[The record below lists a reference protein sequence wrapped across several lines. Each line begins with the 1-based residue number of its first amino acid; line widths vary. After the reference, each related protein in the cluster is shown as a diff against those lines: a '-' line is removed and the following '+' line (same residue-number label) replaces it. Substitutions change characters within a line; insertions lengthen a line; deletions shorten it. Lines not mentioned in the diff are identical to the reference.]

1 LYGAIQIVDETN
13 GTCLAQLNSGLN
25 GNCFAQIMG
34 GAWVP
39 IQSSFILNKAFFE
52 VGGYDPAITGTE
64 DLDLCRRIALHGDLA
79 NTSLPTGCLSR
90 GQTWN
95 TSTDYDR
102 APADTLRSRNTV
114 LSETGAF
121 SRLMASANNAY
132 WHGRVVRVYLST
144 IKWNWQQHQV
154 TTAISRTLFTLWS
167 FIRSAPHLLSADFWQ
182 ALKAHHVPD
191 TLHFVM
197 KELEEQDD
205 AK

>member
-1 LYGAIQIVDETN
+1 
-13 GTCLAQLNSGLN
+13 
-25 GNCFAQIMG
+25 
-34 GAWVP
+34 
-39 IQSSFILNKAFFE
+39 
-52 VGGYDPAITGTE
+52 
-64 DLDLCRRIALHGDLA
+64 
-79 NTSLPTGCLSR
+79 
-90 GQTWN
+90 
-95 TSTDYDR
+95 
-102 APADTLRSRNTV
+102 
-114 LSETGAF
+114 
-121 SRLMASANNAY
+121 MASANNAY